1 MVTWSRQLAV
11 TLDTDVFLAIL
22 QCGRSSL
29 VELFSYLQ
37 IESSGSFYKRLIK
50 FSLQ

>member
-29 VELFSYLQ
+29 VELFL
-37 IESSGSFYKRLIK
+37 IYKSKTVGLCTNVW
-50 FSLQ
+50 